1 MLSTQ
6 LKSLTD
12 LRSNPLLVAQ
22 LAADEGPVYILNR
35 NKPISV
41 LMDVAKYEALLDR
54 LEDALDVLE
63 IKEMKKTAKPEDFI
77 PWEIVKKRL
86 GLQKHVSD

>member
-12 LRSNPLLVAQ
+12 LRTNPLLVSQ
-22 LAADEGPVYILNR
+22 LASNEGPIYILNR

-41 LMDVAKYEALLDR
+41 ILDVIEYENLLDR
-54 LEDALDVLE
+54 LQDALDVLE
-63 IKEMKKTAKPEDFI
+63 IKELKKTAKPEDFV
-77 PWEIVKKRL
+77 PWEKVKKKL
-86 GLQKHVSD
+86 GL

>member
-1 MLSTQ
+1 MLSSQ

-35 NKPISV
+35 NKPIGV
-41 LMDVAKYEALLDR
+41 LIDIKEYEELLDKYEDAI
-54 LEDALDVLE
+54 DALE
-63 IKEMKKTAKPEDFI
+63 IIELKKTAKKSDFT
-77 PWEIVKKRL
+77 PLEQVEKEL
-86 GLQKHVSD
+86 GL

>member
-12 LRSNPLLVAQ
+12 LRTNPLLISQ
-22 LAADEGPVYILNR
+22 LASDQGPVYILNR

-41 LMDVAKYEALLDR
+41 ILDVQEYENLLDQ
-54 LEDALDVLE
+54 LQDARDATE
-63 IKEMKKTAKPEDFI
+63 IKELKKTASPDEFVSHDKLFSNLG
-77 PWEIVKKRL
+77 VK
-86 GLQKHVSD
+86 